1 MSIQLKD
8 LLNAEVKK
16 KLENLE
22 KNPKAKLPKQ
32 KKAKKQILK
41 EDKEDEGEKGNNLAA
56 RVIATYKK
64 ALNSKDRDG
73 KDIYS
78 DDDVFA
84 FRERIAFAIDAV
96 LK

>member
-1 MSIQLKD
+1 MSIQLGD
-8 LLNAEVKK
+8 LLDPKIRE
-16 KLENLE
+16 KLEKTTKKSTPKRKV
-22 KNPKAKLPKQ
+22 KNKV
-32 KKAKKQILK
+32 LK
-41 EDKEDEGEKGNNLAA
+41 EDKGNDLAA

-84 FRERIAFAIDAV
+84 FRERIAFAIDAI